1 MNNRVQEILAFY
13 LLGVYEPHFYNQSG
27 ICHLRNFM
35 QMQMGSEKGNDRNK
49 SITRPITTM
58 KSESVCITFPETGE
72 THSVVCTVPPPSK
85 PHSAKMRNHV
95 PTAHSKGLRK
105 MMGLEDT
112 GGPGR
117 AVTKTQTS
125 IRSLTRAEVPKAG
138 WSSELPPEVKEKK

>member
-58 KSESVCITFPETGE
+58 KSESVCITFPETEE
-72 THSVVCTVPPPSK
+72 THSVVCTVPPPPQASFSK
-85 PHSAKMRNHV
+85 DEEPCTHCPQQGAQEDD
-95 PTAHSKGLRK
+95 GLRGHRGTRK
-105 MMGLEDT
+105 GCDKDT
-112 GGPGR
+112 DVHPLFNQSRGSQSWLIIRIASGG
-117 AVTKTQTS
+117 
-125 IRSLTRAEVPKAG
+125 
-138 WSSELPPEVKEKK
+138 